1 MNILLVSAQFVQ
13 HPKMITQI
21 QRTHS
26 SLLINL
32 MCQLLNRPPM
42 KWGIEGA
49 NNTGDSKGD
58 FIECC
63 QVSNIIISVLLE

>member
-1 MNILLVSAQFVQ
+1 
-13 HPKMITQI
+13 
-21 QRTHS
+21 
-26 SLLINL
+26 
-32 MCQLLNRPPM
+32 M